1 MKVCAACSQSLSK
14 DKFSKKQWQ
23 FKQQRRCKECI
34 SANREAKSDVPPNDA
49 PLPASDSGGKEGA
62 SDEDLFKKPP
72 PRGDC
77 DVCFEIMPLV
87 GKGGKY
93 MACCGKLLCTGCI
106 YAAGGNQLGGK
117 CPFCRTPDNVSDKEW
132 IERLKKRVET
142 GDAHAHYVLGGR
154 YSYGGRGMQQ
164 DDRKALKLWLRAVEL
179 GDTMAYHN
187 IANAYYN
194 GTGVEKDEKKAEH
207 YWELGAME
215 GDVYS
220 RDTLG
225 QVEAQAGT
233 MERAVKHWMIAAGDG
248 FDNSLQKIQ
257 QGYLEG
263 FVTKGDFEKSL
274 RAHKEAKDEVRTDQ
288 REAAAAALGFTY

>member
-1 MKVCAACSQSLSK
+1 
-14 DKFSKKQWQ
+14 
-23 FKQQRRCKECI
+23 
-34 SANREAKSDVPPNDA
+34 
-49 PLPASDSGGKEGA
+49 
-62 SDEDLFKKPP
+62 
-72 PRGDC
+72 
-77 DVCFEIMPLV
+77 
-87 GKGGKY
+87 

-106 YAAGGNQLGGK
+106 YAAGGIQLGGK
-117 CPFCRTPDNVSDKEW
+117 CPFCRTPDNVSNEEW

-179 GDTMAYHN
+179 GDTMTYHN

-194 GTGVEKDEKKAEH
+194 GAGVEKDEKKAEH

-225 QVEAQAGT
+225 QLEAASGN

-248 FDNSLQKIQ
+248 FDISLQKIQ
-257 QGYLEG
+257 HGYLEG